1 MQNDILAEVAF
12 ASQYAKEK
20 NGKRET
26 WVDAVDRVIDM
37 HKSHFEYHYPR
48 IEKEIE
54 EVFELVKQKRV
65 FCSQRAMQFGGA
77 PILKNNMRIYNCTFS
92 YIDRPRFFSECFFLL
107 LSGSGTGFS
116 IRRKHVNQID
126 ALIPPNKWKTRQE
139 RIHYISDTIE
149 GWSNAV
155 LSLIESYVFS
165 CYYDTWH
172 DKEPIF
178 DYSKVRP
185 KGAPISSGGKSPGP
199 EVLETALEKIRNRL
213 REVTQRANRKLTP
226 LDCFDITM
234 YLSEAVL
241 SGGVRRSA
249 SIALFDKDD
258 EEMIKCK
265 HGSSWFVD
273 NLQRG
278 YANISAAIKLDGTET
293 EEEVNQILQYA
304 RSYGEPGVAFFE
316 SDEFGTNPCAEIG
329 LLPVVVKDY
338 LGEIVEEVSLEML
351 ERKSEYEKHGFTFHT
366 GWQACNLTEINML
379 KNDTPEKFFEACKAA
394 SIIGTMQAHYNNVAY
409 LQPTSHYILANESLI
424 GVSLTGMCS
433 NPLSFDPETLREGA
447 RIVNE
452 ENQKFAKKLLLKSA
466 SRTTCIKPSGNTSTI
481 AGCSSGIH
489 PYHAPRYI
497 RRIRMNKENV
507 IWQEL
512 LKKVPDACEDDVFNE
527 STGVVAFACKAPFG
541 SLTKDQDNAINHLKR
556 VKVVYDNWIKPG
568 SQQSRVEGLTHNVS
582 NTCTVK
588 ENEWDD
594 VSKFIFYNRYS
605 LRGVAVLADTGDKDY
620 KQAPFEAVIEGTE
633 SEELYNR
640 LIELDYSIVDL
651 TITGEG
657 ENPTLS
663 PACSSGTCDI

>member
-1 MQNDILAEVAF
+1 MQNEILADVAF

-20 NGKRET
+20 DGKREN
-26 WVDAVDRVIDM
+26 WVQAVDRVIDM
-37 HKSHFEYHYPR
+37 HKSHFKYHYP
-48 IEKEIE
+48 EIE
-54 EVFELVKQKRV
+54 RDIERTFDLVKQKRV
-65 FCSQRAMQFGGA
+65 FCSQRAMQFGGDA
-77 PILKNNMRIYNCTFS
+77 ILKNNMRIYNCTFS
-92 YIDRPRFFSECFFLL
+92 YIDRPRFFAECFFLL

-126 ALIPPNKWKTRQE
+126 ALISPEKWENRSVK
-139 RIHYISDTIE
+139 IHYVSDTIE

-155 LSLIESYVFS
+155 LALIESYVFS
-165 CYYDTWH
+165 NYYDTWH
-172 DKEPIF
+172 DKEVVF
-178 DYSKVRP
+178 DYSKVRA

-199 EVLETALEKIRNRL
+199 DVLRTAIEKIRAHL
-213 REVTQRANRKLTP
+213 RKVTQTKTRKLTP

-258 EEMIKCK
+258 QDMISCK
-265 HGSSWFVD
+265 HSENWFIED
-273 NLQRG
+273 LQRG

-293 EEEVNQILQYA
+293 EEEVSQILHYA
-304 RSYGEPGVAFFE
+304 RSYGEPGVAFFK
-316 SDEFGTNPCAEIG
+316 SDDFGTNPCAEIG
-329 LLPVVVKDY
+329 LFPVVVKDY
-338 LGEIVEEVSLEML
+338 LGEIVENVSLEML
-351 ERKSEYEKHGFTFHT
+351 ERKEEYEKHGFTFHS

-379 KNDTPEKFFEACKAA
+379 KNKTHVEFFEACRAA
-394 SIIGTMQAHYNNVAY
+394 SIIGTIQAHYNNVAY

-433 NPLSFDPETLREGA
+433 NPLSFDPQTLREGA

-452 ENQKFAKKLLLKSA
+452 ENKRFSKKLLLKSA

-489 PYHAPRYI
+489 PYHSSRYI

-507 IWQEL
+507 IWKEL
-512 LKKVPDACEDDVFNE
+512 LKKVPDACENDIFNE
-527 STGVVAFACKAPFG
+527 STGVVSFACEAPAG
-541 SLTKDQDNAINHLKR
+541 ALTKDQDTALNHLNR
-556 VKVVYDNWIKPG
+556 VKIVYENWIKPG
-568 SQQSRVEGLTHNVS
+568 SQYSRVEGLTHNVS

-588 ENEWDD
+588 ESEWND
-594 VSKFIFYNRYS
+594 VSKFIFDNRHS

-620 KQAPFEAVIEGTE
+620 KQAPFEAVVEGTE
-633 SEELYNR
+633 SEKIYNK
-640 LIELDYSIVDL
+640 LIKLDYSTVDL

-657 ENPTLS
+657 EDVSLDV
-663 PACSSGTCDI
+663 ACSSGSCSI